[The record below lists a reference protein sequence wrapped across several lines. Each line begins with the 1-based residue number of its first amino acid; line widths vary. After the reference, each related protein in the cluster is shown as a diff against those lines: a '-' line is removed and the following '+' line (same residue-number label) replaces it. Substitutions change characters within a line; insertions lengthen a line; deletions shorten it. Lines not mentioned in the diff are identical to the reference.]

1 MARRAV
7 FLDLNGTL
15 VLPVTVDRL
24 AELKLIEGADTAIA
38 RLSFANFVCPV
49 VTIQSRIAKGQFS
62 LAEFQHW
69 FQAFADSLSSRNA
82 HVVGPYVCPHR
93 FAEPCACKKPGTL
106 LFEKAASDYE
116 LDLERSFVI
125 GDTARDVE
133 AATRFGGVGVLVRSG
148 CGQSPEEVLRAQ
160 PYASY
165 VAQSL
170 VHAVDWIL
178 SPTCGSTPDTRRSP
192 PMPPRRQVS

>member
-1 MARRAV
+1 MTRRAV

-15 VLPVTVDRL
+15 VLPVMVERL
-24 AELKLIEGADTAIA
+24 ADLKLIEGAEAAIA
-38 RLSFANFVCPV
+38 RLSSASFVCPV
-49 VTIQSRIAKGQFS
+49 VTIQSRIQKGHFS
-62 LAEFQHW
+62 LADFQDW
-69 FQAFADSLSSRNA
+69 FQAFADSLSLCNA
-82 HVVGPYVCPHR
+82 RVVGPYVCPHR
-93 FAEPCACKKPGTL
+93 FADPCTCKKPNTL
-106 LFEKAASDYE
+106 LFEKAAADHE

-148 CGQSPEEVLRAQ
+148 CGQSSDEVLRAR

-170 VHAVDWIL
+170 VDAVDWIL
-178 SPTCGSTPDTRRSP
+178 SRSDGK
-192 PMPPRRQVS
+192 